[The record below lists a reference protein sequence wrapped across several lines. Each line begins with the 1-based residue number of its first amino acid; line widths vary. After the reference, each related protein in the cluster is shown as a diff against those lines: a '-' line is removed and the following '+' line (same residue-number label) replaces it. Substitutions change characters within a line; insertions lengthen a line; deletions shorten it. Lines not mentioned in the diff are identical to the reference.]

1 MAPIR
6 GSTRRT
12 RARQDRQAAL
22 RNEFEETFGIS
33 AEGQDLSQYVDHDN
47 SDDDFNLEEEE

>member
-33 AEGQDLSQYVDHDN
+33 AECQDLSQYVNHDN
-47 SDDDFNLEEEE
+47 SDDEFNLEEEE